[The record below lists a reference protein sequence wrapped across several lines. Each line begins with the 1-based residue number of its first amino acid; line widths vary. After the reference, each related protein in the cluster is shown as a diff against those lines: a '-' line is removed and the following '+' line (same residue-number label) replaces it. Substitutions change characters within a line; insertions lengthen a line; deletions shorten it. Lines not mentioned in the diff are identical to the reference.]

1 MCVCVCVCVCVVPQ
15 YLLNRAESILQD
27 EVGVRER
34 SSSLYDSVRS
44 SELGEDLNGSSFGSW
59 AVSSALERGGEGG
72 RGGSGV
78 EGEREGR
85 TGVDREG
92 EERQRRR

>member
-1 MCVCVCVCVCVVPQ
+1 MSQ
-15 YLLNRAESILQD
+15 YLLNRVESILQE

-72 RGGSGV
+72 RSWV

-85 TGVDREG
+85 TGVDGEG
-92 EERQRRR
+92 EERRRRR